1 MLSDIVRN
9 TRRSAMA
16 LARAQA
22 WNRAAIFA
30 ERDMIAAERR
40 GDIAAAQRFLAEMQR
55 ALVLREVNMKRHE
68 TLRAALGA

>member
-40 GDIAAAQRFLAEMQR
+40 GDIAAAQQFLAEMQR

-68 TLRAALGA
+68 TLRATLGA